1 MIVEIEFFVQIAQF
15 SFASR
20 LVLLVVETIRTQ
32 FTRVCVFTKINSFVV
47 IFLDGLP
54 VHFKVSEAP
63 VFPLFLHFALARYDV
78 SKVH

>member
-20 LVLLVVETIRTQ
+20 LVLLVETIRTQ

-78 SKVH
+78 SRVH